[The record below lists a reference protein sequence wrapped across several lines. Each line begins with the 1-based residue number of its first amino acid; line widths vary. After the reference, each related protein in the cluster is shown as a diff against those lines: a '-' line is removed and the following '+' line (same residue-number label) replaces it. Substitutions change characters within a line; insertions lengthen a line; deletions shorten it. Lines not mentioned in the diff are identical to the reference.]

1 MSDPRNTFLSD
12 PELEARWGRKPGYC
26 AELRA
31 QGRGPKF
38 TRLSPRVVRYR
49 LDHVLEYEER
59 NVFAS
64 NAEAL
69 VAADDD
75 SPEAA

>member
-1 MSDPRNTFLSD
+1 MRRPRLTRN
-12 PELEARWGRKPGYC
+12 
-26 AELRA
+26 RA
-31 QGRGPKF
+31 SEQDRAVQHVHRNF
-38 TRLSPRVVRYR
+38 TKLSPRVVRYR

-69 VAADDD
+69 VAADD